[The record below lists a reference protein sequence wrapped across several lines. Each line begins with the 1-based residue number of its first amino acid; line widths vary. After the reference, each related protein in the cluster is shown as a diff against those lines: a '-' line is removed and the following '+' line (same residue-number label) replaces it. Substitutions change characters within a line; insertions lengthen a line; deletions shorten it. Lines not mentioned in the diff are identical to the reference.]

1 MFSLSSSYPK
11 PSHTT
16 NCVKHVCLLETI
28 CMFYKVTRPGPF
40 HFAQSI
46 IFVISPFHLPEKG
59 PKKAHSE
66 AIGIPVCLRKIQY
79 NA

>member
-1 MFSLSSSYPK
+1 
-11 PSHTT
+11 
-16 NCVKHVCLLETI
+16 
-28 CMFYKVTRPGPF
+28 MFYKVTRPGPF